1 MPSAASPSAAF
12 GLYDPAREHS
22 ACGVGFITRL
32 DGTPGHDVVRRGDEA
47 LRAIPH
53 RGGTSAEGVGD
64 GAGVSVD
71 LSVEFFGALTG
82 ERLRPG
88 HFGVANC
95 FVPTDGVRRHASV
108 DLVGR
113 TLAAQGFD
121 VLLVRDVP
129 VDHGV
134 ARPAAEQY
142 QLPIVQWVFRA
153 PDAWER
159 HAVDSAAHRALLA
172 VEAVAYADDAYAG
185 LYPLSLSARTQVL
198 KGRLNSG
205 EIVGYFRD
213 LCDPRHSVRS
223 LYFHTRFSTNTEPH
237 PTMAQPFRL
246 MAHNGELNTDRKN
259 RLSDEALA
267 RARTRRIV
275 RPPGQSDSSRLD
287 QTLQS
292 RVSDDGLDIVEAVVS
307 LMPPAWEN
315 DRTLP
320 VAVRDM
326 LEYFSL
332 YEEKNDGPA
341 AVIFS
346 DGDVI
351 GARLDRLGL
360 RPLRTVETAEYL
372 MVSSEAGQV
381 AFPDEEVVHR
391 GRIEAGG
398 MLVVD
403 HRTGRRMRTREV
415 LGALAARR
423 PYSEL
428 LDAARVNLDDIPAP
442 DYYRGTTTLGYE
454 GDLTQAGRYVAY
466 GLNQESFRFML
477 DPMLADGSER
487 ISAMG
492 YGNAINA
499 LSDTE
504 GGMAKYF
511 SQRFAQVTNPPLDSI
526 READGMS
533 MRVALGPKPDGTGD
547 IADAGAAGERQLVVN
562 SPVLGHLDMVRLRDQ
577 RIVPLERFAM
587 LYEPVAGDTTANADA
602 LRDALTRLCD
612 DVERFA
618 AERGGIALLS
628 DRAISSTRAPLPV
641 VLAVAAVNQRLIEAG
656 LRLRAS
662 LVVESGQLPSSHH
675 VATALGFGAS
685 AVYSLSA
692 RLRAEER
699 HPSAPA
705 PAGEITGTD
714 RALARFRKA
723 AEKALAKTMGRVG
736 LCTAES
742 YIGGAFFEPN
752 YLDTRDDVFAR
763 AFPHMD
769 APVGGVGFAR
779 IAQAATDWHERARTV
794 DGNQQIPLLGLFK
807 ERSDGAGH
815 SFGVTAVRGFG
826 DMVEERPEFGRPGD
840 SDALRLLT
848 LGQLDDAFGIT
859 EAAYRNTGYDAL
871 SDAEIDAFR
880 ITPGYRA
887 FLRTTHEE
895 RSRRPSALRD
905 VLALPA
911 DVTGLRTPQDFAREL
926 GRFSTTG
933 NASVMVRGMVVRVQD
948 RTEAPGGPADPP
960 VAGRATGADGGTGS
974 ESGSGDGR
982 GSMVVRLCLAPGS
995 HAGGPDDPARRHA
1008 ALAEGLA
1015 LVRPGEVETLEAAAD
1030 GVRVRVTG
1038 AAAALLTLLRG
1049 APDSVSLDDVRPA
1062 HEITRVLASG
1072 AMSHGALVATAH
1084 EAVAHGTNMVGALS
1098 NSGEGGE
1105 HHSRYGTIRGSR
1117 IKQFASGRFGIWAGY
1132 LADPML
1138 RELEIKIGQGA
1149 KPGEGGQLPAPKVTV
1164 DIAAARGG
1172 TPGIELISPPP
1183 HHDTYSIED
1192 LAQLIHDC
1200 KAARVR
1206 VVVKLVSSEGIG
1218 TIAVGVAKAG
1228 ADVINV
1234 AGNTGGTGAAA
1245 VTSLK
1250 YAGRSAEIGVA
1261 EVHQALVANGLRQ
1274 KVVLR
1279 CSGAHQTGSDV
1290 VTSALLGGDS
1300 FEFGT
1305 TALMM
1310 LGCVMAKNCNVKC
1323 PAGLTTNAEAFE
1335 GDPRALAQYLLNI
1348 AHDVRQILARL
1359 GLRSLREA
1367 RGRTD
1372 LLQLLDHPASVG
1384 RLDVRR
1390 LLARVPEKAVADP
1403 EYLEKDFT
1411 TDDALIE
1418 RVRAALLDRREPS
1431 LLVEGVHLRNS
1442 DKSVGG
1448 QLSVDIERLLNH
1460 ENHANHEFEGAVPA
1474 VTVDDRGRRRLVDGA
1489 VRIRTTGSAGQSY
1502 GVFCNDGIALE
1513 HTGTANDGVGKSQ
1526 SGGRIVVRAPGGG
1539 STERG
1544 GNVLVGNFALFGAT
1558 GGRTFVQGEAG
1569 DRFAVR
1575 NSGAT
1580 AVVEGVG
1587 DFGCEYMTGG
1597 TVLNLGGFGK
1607 GLGNGMSGG
1616 FLYQYD
1622 PSGEVRDRVSAD
1634 SLLVFPVT
1642 DTGHGAFHEE
1652 AVRLLLE
1659 WHAEATGSPLAARL
1673 LADWESERRHVYCG
1687 MPRALLL
1694 YQDAGEILAAASR
1707 GQLLDELATSIATDK
1722 LRAFKVDYRDRR
1734 TVLGGRAPAFGDQGS
1749 DDMFSL
1755 LSSYTV
1761 LGVAQDL
1768 ALRRVPGASGPDD
1781 PRIAEAV
1788 RNLVLTEDF
1797 FVKQRVVKYLRGTLE
1812 RFADDELAT
1821 LIAVKR
1827 LDDYKRALRQRN
1839 NLSVDAPG
1847 TYGWIMHQNARNA
1860 GRVRAARFDEL
1871 LATAALDDLASRH
1884 VPQAPTETT
1893 ETVTA

>member
-1 MPSAASPSAAF
+1 MNHSTS
-12 GLYDPAREHS
+12 GLYDPARDHS
-22 ACGVGFITRL
+22 DCGVGFLTRL
-32 DGTPGHDVVRRGDEA
+32 DGTPSHDVILKGDEA

-53 RGGTSAEGVGD
+53 RGGSSAEGVGD

-82 ERLRPG
+82 QALRAG

-95 FVPTDGVRRHASV
+95 FVPADADRREAAV

-113 TLAAQGFD
+113 GIAAQGFE

-129 VDHGV
+129 VDHTV

-153 PDAWER
+153 PEQWER
-159 HAVDSAAHRALLA
+159 AEVDAAAHRALLA
-172 VEAVAYADDAYAG
+172 VEAVAYADDTCAG

-205 EIVGYFRD
+205 EVIGYFTD

-267 RARTRRIV
+267 RARTRSIV

-292 RVSDDGLDIVEAVVS
+292 RVFDDGLDLVEAVVS

-315 DRTLP
+315 DSTLP
-320 VAVRDM
+320 DAVRDM

-346 DGDVI
+346 DGDVV

-372 MVSSEAGQV
+372 MVASEAGQV
-381 AFPDEEVVHR
+381 AFPDDEVVHR

-398 MLVVD
+398 MLVMD

-415 LGALAARR
+415 LDALAARR

-428 LDAARVNLDDIPAP
+428 LDAARVNLDDLPAP
-442 DYYRGTTTLGYE
+442 DYYRGTTTLGYD
-454 GDLTQAGRYVAY
+454 GDLSLAGRYVAY
-466 GLNQESFRFML
+466 SLNQESFRFML
-477 DPMLADGSER
+477 DPMLATGSER

-533 MRVALGPKPDGTGD
+533 MRVALGPKPDGTGNTN
-547 IADAGAAGERQLVVN
+547 GRQLVVG

-587 LYEPVAGDTTANADA
+587 LYAPVSGDETANADA
-602 LRDALTRLCD
+602 LRAALGRLCD

-618 AERGGIALLS
+618 AGGGGIALLT

-641 VLAVAAVNQRLIEAG
+641 ILAVAAVNQRLIETG
-656 LRLRAS
+656 LRLRVSIVA
-662 LVVESGQLPSSHH
+662 ESGQLASSHH

-692 RLRAEER
+692 RLRAEEKY
-699 HPSAPA
+699 PSAPA
-705 PAGEITGTD
+705 PAGEITETD
-714 RALARFRKA
+714 RALAKFRKA
-723 AEKALAKTMGRVG
+723 AEKSLAKTMGRVG

-742 YIGGAFFEPN
+742 YIGGEFFEPN

-763 AFPHMD
+763 TFPHME

-779 IAQAATDWHERARTV
+779 IAQAATDWHERARAVETE
-794 DGNQQIPLLGLFK
+794 QQIPLLGLFK

-826 DMVEERPEFGRPGD
+826 GMTEERPEFGRPGD
-840 SDALRLLT
+840 PEALRLLT

-859 EAAYRNTGYDAL
+859 DAAYRNTGYDAL

-895 RSRRPSALRD
+895 RSRRPAALRD

-911 DVTGLRTPQDFAREL
+911 DVTGLRTPEDFAREL

-933 NASVMVRGMVVRVQD
+933 NASVTARGVTVS
-948 RTEAPGGPADPP
+948 AL
-960 VAGRATGADGGTGS
+960 DGTA
-974 ESGSGDGR
+974 
-982 GSMVVRLCLAPGS
+982 VRLSLTVP
-995 HAGGPDDPARRHA
+995 GPDGAERHA
-1008 ALAEGLA
+1008 ALAAGLA
-1015 LVRPGEVETLEAAAD
+1015 LAHPGEVETVDVRADRVDVTAVGTAA
-1030 GVRVRVTG
+1030 RLL
-1038 AAAALLTLLRG
+1038 ALLDG
-1049 APDSVSLDDVRPA
+1049 APESVPLDEVQPA
-1062 HEITRVLASG
+1062 HEITRSLASG

-1084 EAVAHGTNMVGALS
+1084 EAVAHGTNMVGGMS

-1138 RELEIKIGQGA
+1138 QELEIKIGQGA

-1172 TPGIELISPPP
+1172 TPGVELISPPP

-1279 CSGAHQTGSDV
+1279 CSGAHQTGGDV

-1390 LLARVPEKAVADP
+1390 LLARVPEKTVADP

-1418 RVRAALLDRREPS
+1418 RVRAALVDRREPS
-1431 LLVEGVHLRNS
+1431 VLVDGIRLRNS

-1448 QLSVDIERLLNH
+1448 QLGIDVERLLNH
-1460 ENHANHEFEGAVPA
+1460 EFDGEVPA
-1474 VTVDDRGRRRLVDGA
+1474 VVADDRGRRRLVDGA
-1489 VRIRTTGSAGQSY
+1489 VRIRTSGSAGQSY
-1502 GVFCNDGIALE
+1502 GVFCNDGITLE

-1539 STERG
+1539 SAERG

-1622 PSGEVRDRVSAD
+1622 PEGELAGRVSAD

-1642 DTGHGAFHEE
+1642 DTGHGAFHEQ
-1652 AVRLLLE
+1652 AVRLLLA

-1673 LADWESERRHVYCG
+1673 LADWENERRHVYCG

-1694 YQDAGEILAAASR
+1694 SQDAGEILAAATRSE
-1707 GQLLDELATSIATDK
+1707 LLDELATSIATDK

-1755 LSSYTV
+1755 LSSYAV
-1761 LGVAQDL
+1761 LGAAQDV
-1768 ALRRVPGASGPDD
+1768 ALQRVPGASGPDD
-1781 PRIAEAV
+1781 PRVAEAV

-1797 FVKQRVVKYLRGTLE
+1797 FVKQRVVKYLRGTLD
-1812 RFADDELAT
+1812 RFDDGELAT
-1821 LIAVKR
+1821 LIAIKR
-1827 LDDYKRALRQRN
+1827 LDDYKSALRQRN

-1847 TYGWIMHQNARNA
+1847 TYGWILHQNAKNA

-1871 LATAALDDLASRH
+1871 LATAALDDIAGRR
-1884 VPQAPTETT
+1884 VPQAPTET
-1893 ETVTA
+1893 VTA

>member
-1 MPSAASPSAAF
+1 MNHVSSSAF
-12 GLYDPAREHS
+12 GLYDPARDHS
-22 ACGVGFITRL
+22 DCGVGFITRL
-32 DGTPGHDVVRRGDEA
+32 DGTPSHDVIRKGDEA
-47 LRAIPH
+47 LCAIPH
-53 RGGTSAEGVGD
+53 RGGASAEGVGD

-71 LSVEFFGALTG
+71 LSVEFFSAITG
-82 ERLRPG
+82 ESLRAG

-95 FVPTDGVRRHASV
+95 FVPTDAGRRDGAV

-113 TLAAQGFD
+113 SIAEQGFD

-129 VDHGV
+129 VDHTV

-153 PDAWER
+153 PEGWER
-159 HAVDSAAHRALLA
+159 ADVDAAAHRALLA
-172 VEAVAYADDAYAG
+172 VEAVAYADDTSYAG

-205 EIVGYFRD
+205 EVIGYFRD

-267 RARTRRIV
+267 RARTRSIV

-292 RVSDDGLDIVEAVVS
+292 RVFDDGLDLVEAVVS

-315 DRTLP
+315 DRALP
-320 VAVRDM
+320 AAVRDM

-346 DGDVI
+346 DGDVV

-372 MVSSEAGQV
+372 MVASEAGQV
-381 AFPDEEVVHR
+381 AFPDDEVVHR
-391 GRIEAGG
+391 SRIEAGG

-415 LGALAARR
+415 LDALAARR

-428 LDAARVNLDDIPAP
+428 LAAARVNLDDLPAP
-442 DYYRGTTTLGYE
+442 DYYRGTTTLGYD
-454 GDLTQAGRYVAY
+454 GDLTLAGRYVAY
-466 GLNQESFRFML
+466 SLNQESFRFML

-533 MRVALGPKPDGTGD
+533 MRVALGPKPDGTHETNG
-547 IADAGAAGERQLVVN
+547 RQLVVS

-577 RIVPLERFAM
+577 RIVPLERFGM
-587 LYEPVAGDTTANADA
+587 LYEPVAGDECANADA
-602 LRDALTRLCD
+602 LRAALERLCD

-618 AERGGIALLS
+618 GEGGGIALLT
-628 DRAISSTRAPLPV
+628 DRAVSSTRAPLPV
-641 VLAVAAVNQRLIEAG
+641 ILAVAAVNQRLIETG
-656 LRLRAS
+656 LRLRVSIVA
-662 LVVESGQLPSSHH
+662 ESGQLASSHH

-692 RLRAEER
+692 RLRAEEKY
-699 HPSAPA
+699 PSAAA
-705 PAGEITGTD
+705 PAGEITETD
-714 RALARFRKA
+714 RALAKFRKA
-723 AEKALAKTMGRVG
+723 AEKSLAKTMGRVG

-742 YIGGAFFEPN
+742 YIGGEFFEPN
-752 YLDTRDDVFAR
+752 YLDTRDDIFAR
-763 AFPHMD
+763 IFPHMD
-769 APVGGVGFAR
+769 APVGGVGFTR
-779 IAQAATDWHERARTV
+779 IAQAATEWHERARTV
-794 DGNQQIPLLGLFK
+794 ESDQQIPLLGLFK

-826 DMVEERPEFGRPGD
+826 DMTEEKPEFGKDGD
-840 SDALRLLT
+840 PDALRLLT

-859 EAAYRNTGYDAL
+859 DAAYRNTGYDAL

-911 DVTGLRTPQDFAREL
+911 DVTGLRTPEDFAREL
-926 GRFSTTG
+926 GRFSTAG
-933 NASVMVRGMVVRVQD
+933 NASVTVRGVTVSVADGSTVRL
-948 RTEAPGGPADPP
+948 GLNG
-960 VAGRATGADGGTGS
+960 GRAD
-974 ESGSGDGR
+974 
-982 GSMVVRLCLAPGS
+982 
-995 HAGGPDDPARRHA
+995 RHA
-1008 ALAEGLA
+1008 ALADGLA
-1015 LVRPGEVETLEAAAD
+1015 LAYPGQVETVEVTED
-1030 GVRVRVTG
+1030 GVTVTATG
-1038 AAAALLTLLRG
+1038 TAARLLTLLDR
-1049 APDSVSLDDVRPA
+1049 APDSVPLDEVQPA
-1062 HEITRVLASG
+1062 HEITRSLASG

-1084 EAVAHGTNMVGALS
+1084 EAVAHGTNMVGAMS

-1105 HHSRYGTIRGSR
+1105 HHTRYGTIRGSR

-1138 RELEIKIGQGA
+1138 QELEIKIGQGA

-1206 VVVKLVSSEGIG
+1206 VIVKLVSSEGIG

-1279 CSGAHQTGSDV
+1279 CSGAHQTGGDV
-1290 VTSALLGGDS
+1290 VTSALLGADS

-1323 PAGLTTNAEAFE
+1323 PAGLTTNPEVFE

-1418 RVRAALLDRREPS
+1418 RVREALLDRREPS
-1431 LLVEGVHLRNS
+1431 LLIDGIRLGNS

-1448 QLSVDIERLLNH
+1448 QLSIDVERLLNH
-1460 ENHANHEFEGAVPA
+1460 EIDPVGAPA
-1474 VTVDDRGRRRLVDGA
+1474 VTCDDRGRHRLVDDA

-1502 GVFCNDGIALE
+1502 GVFCNDGITLE

-1539 STERG
+1539 SAERG

-1580 AVVEGVG
+1580 AVVEGLG

-1622 PSGEVRDRVSAD
+1622 PSGEIRDRVSAD

-1642 DTGHGAFHEE
+1642 DTEHGAFHEA
-1652 AVRLLLE
+1652 AVRLLLA
-1659 WHAEATGSPLAARL
+1659 WHLEATGSPLAARL
-1673 LADWESERRHVYCG
+1673 LEDWEGERRHVYCG

-1694 YQDAGEILAAASR
+1694 YQDATEILAAATR
-1707 GQLLDELATSIATDK
+1707 NELLDELATSIASDK

-1768 ALRRVPGASGPDD
+1768 ALKRVPGASGPDD
-1781 PRIAEAV
+1781 PRVAEAV

-1812 RFADDELAT
+1812 RFDDGELAT
-1821 LIAVKR
+1821 LIAIKR
-1827 LDDYKRALRQRN
+1827 LDDYKHALRQRN

-1847 TYGWIMHQNARNA
+1847 TYGWIMHQNTKNA

-1871 LATAALDDLASRH
+1871 LATAALDDIAGRLSH
-1884 VPQAPTETT
+1884 MPQAPTET
-1893 ETVTA
+1893 VTA

>member
-1 MPSAASPSAAF
+1 MNHSPL
-12 GLYDPAREHS
+12 GLHSPAREHS
-22 ACGVGFITRL
+22 DCGVGFITRL
-32 DGTPGHDVVRRGDEA
+32 DGTPSHDVIAKGDEA

-53 RGGTSAEGVGD
+53 RGGKSAEGVGD

-82 ERLRPG
+82 EELRPG
-88 HFGVANC
+88 RFGVANC
-95 FVPTDGVRRHASV
+95 FVPTDADRRDGAV
-108 DLVGR
+108 DLVTR
-113 TLAAQGFD
+113 SITDQGFD
-121 VLLVRDVP
+121 LLLVRDVP
-129 VDHGV
+129 VDHTV
-134 ARPAAEQY
+134 ARPTAERY

-153 PDAWER
+153 PEDGEWER
-159 HAVDSAAHRALLA
+159 AEVDAAANRALLA
-172 VEAVAYADDAYAG
+172 VEAAAYADEAHAG

-198 KGRLNSG
+198 KGRLNSD
-205 EIVGYFRD
+205 EVIGYFRD
-213 LCDPRHSVRS
+213 LTDPRHSVRS

-267 RARTRRIV
+267 RARTRSIV

-292 RVSDDGLDIVEAVVS
+292 RVFDDGLDIVEAVVT

-320 VAVRDM
+320 PAVRDM

-360 RPLRTVETAEYL
+360 RPLRTVETTEYL
-372 MVSSEAGQV
+372 MVASEAGQV
-381 AFPDEEVVHR
+381 AFPDDEVVHR

-415 LGALAARR
+415 LDALAARR

-428 LDAARVNLDDIPAP
+428 LTGARVELDELPAP
-442 DYYRGTTTLGYE
+442 DYQRGTTTLGYD
-454 GDLTQAGRYVAY
+454 GDLSLAGRYVAY
-466 GLNQESFRFML
+466 SLNQESFRFML
-477 DPMLADGSER
+477 DPMLATGSER

-533 MRVALGPKPDGTGD
+533 MRVALGPKPDGTGNTN
-547 IADAGAAGERQLVVN
+547 GRQLVLS

-587 LYEPVAGDTTANADA
+587 LYDPVYGDETANADA
-602 LRDALTRLCD
+602 LRSALERLCD

-618 AERGGIALLS
+618 AERGGIALLT
-628 DRAISSTRAPLPV
+628 DRAVSSTRAPLPV
-641 VLAVAAVNQRLIEAG
+641 IHAVAAVNQRLIETG
-656 LRLRAS
+656 LRLRVS
-662 LVVESGQLPSSHH
+662 LVVESGQLASSHH

-692 RLRAEER
+692 RLRAEEKY
-699 HPSAPA
+699 PSAPA
-705 PAGEITGTD
+705 PAGERTETD

-723 AEKALAKTMGRVG
+723 AEKSLAKTMGRVG

-742 YIGGAFFEPN
+742 YIGGEFFEPN

-763 AFPHMD
+763 IFPHME

-779 IAQAATDWHERARTV
+779 IAQTATEWHERARTV
-794 DGNQQIPLLGLFK
+794 ETEQQIPLLGLFK

-815 SFGVTAVRGFG
+815 SFGINAVRGFG
-826 DMVEERPEFGRPGD
+826 GMTEERPEFGREDDP
-840 SDALRLLT
+840 DALRLLT

-859 EAAYRNTGYDAL
+859 DTAYRNTGYDAL

-880 ITPGYRA
+880 ITPGYRT
-887 FLRTTHEE
+887 FLQTTHQE
-895 RSRRPSALRD
+895 RSRRPAALRD

-911 DVTGLRTPQDFAREL
+911 DVTGLRTPEDFAREL
-926 GRFSTTG
+926 GRFSTDG
-933 NASVMVRGMVVRVQD
+933 NASVTVRGVVAAPRDSAQD
-948 RTEAPGGPADPP
+948 GAVTVRLSLTAPGPE
-960 VAGRATGADGGTGS
+960 GA
-974 ESGSGDGR
+974 E
-982 GSMVVRLCLAPGS
+982 
-995 HAGGPDDPARRHA
+995 RHT

-1015 LVRPGEVETLEAAAD
+1015 LVHPGEVTTVAADAD
-1030 GVRVRVTG
+1030 GVLVTATG
-1038 AAAALLTLLRG
+1038 AAARLLALLEN
-1049 APDSVSLDDVRPA
+1049 APESVPLDEVQPA
-1062 HEITRVLASG
+1062 HQITRSLASG
-1072 AMSHGALVATAH
+1072 AMSHGALVAEAH
-1084 EAVAHGTNMVGALS
+1084 EAVAHGTNMVGGMS

-1105 HHSRYGTIRGSR
+1105 HHTRYGTIRGSR

-1138 RELEIKIGQGA
+1138 EELEIKIGQGA

-1206 VVVKLVSSEGIG
+1206 VIVKLVSSEGIG

-1279 CSGAHQTGSDV
+1279 CSGAHQTGGDV
-1290 VTSALLGGDS
+1290 VTSALLGADS

-1323 PAGLTTNAEAFE
+1323 PAGLTTNPEAFE

-1348 AHDVRQILARL
+1348 AHDVRHILARL
-1359 GLRSLREA
+1359 GLRSLRDA

-1390 LLARVPEKAVADP
+1390 LLARVPEKTVEDP

-1418 RVRAALLDRREPS
+1418 RVRAALLDRREPTA
-1431 LLVEGVHLRNS
+1431 LIDGIRLGNS

-1448 QLSVDIERLLNH
+1448 QLGIDVERLLNH
-1460 ENHANHEFEGAVPA
+1460 QLDAAALAGAPA
-1474 VTVDDRGRRRLVDGA
+1474 VTTDDRGRRRLVDGA
-1489 VRIRTTGSAGQSY
+1489 VRVRTTGSAGQSY
-1502 GVFCNDGIALE
+1502 GVFCNDGITLE

-1526 SGGRIVVRAPGGG
+1526 SGGRIIVRAPGGG
-1539 STERG
+1539 AAERG

-1580 AVVEGVG
+1580 AVVEGLG

-1622 PSGEVRDRVSAD
+1622 PSGELAGRVSAD

-1642 DTGHGAFHEE
+1642 DTEHGAFHEE

-1659 WHAEATGSPLAARL
+1659 WHVEATGSPLAVRL
-1673 LADWESERRHVYCG
+1673 LADWATERRHVYCG
-1687 MPRALLL
+1687 MPRSLLL
-1694 YQDAGEILAAASR
+1694 YQDATEILAAATR
-1707 GQLLDELATSIATDK
+1707 GELLDELATSIATDK

-1734 TVLGGRAPAFGDQGS
+1734 TVLGGRAPALGDQGD

-1761 LGVAQDL
+1761 LSVAQDV
-1768 ALRRVPGASGPDD
+1768 ALQRVPAATGADD

-1812 RFADDELAT
+1812 RFDNDELAT

-1847 TYGWIMHQNARNA
+1847 TYGWIVHQTLKNA
-1860 GRVRAARFDEL
+1860 GRVRAARFDEM
-1871 LATAALDDLASRH
+1871 LATAALEDIAQRRA
-1884 VPQAPTETT
+1884 PQAPTEAVTT
-1893 ETVTA
+1893 

>member
-1 MPSAASPSAAF
+1 MTHSTSGLHDPS
-12 GLYDPAREHS
+12 LDHS

-32 DGTPGHDVVRRGDEA
+32 DGVPGHDVIRRGDEA

-53 RGGTSAEGVGD
+53 RGGASAEGVGD

-71 LSVEFFGALTG
+71 LSEEFFGALVG
-82 ERLRPG
+82 EELRAG

-95 FVPTDGVRRHASV
+95 FVPDAVRGREP
-108 DLVGR
+108 VGR
-113 TLAAQGFD
+113 CLADEGFE

-129 VDHGV
+129 VDHSV
-134 ARPAAEQY
+134 APPAAEQY
-142 QLPIVQWVFRA
+142 QLPLVQWVFRA
-153 PDAWER
+153 PETWTRAD
-159 HAVDSAAHRALLA
+159 VDVAAHRALLA
-172 VEAVAYADDAYAG
+172 VEAVAYADESCSG

-205 EIVGYFRD
+205 EVIGYFRD
-213 LCDPRHSVRS
+213 LLDPRHSVRS

-267 RARTRRIV
+267 RARTRSIV

-292 RVSDDGLDIVEAVVS
+292 RVFDDGLDLVESVVS

-320 VAVRDM
+320 AAVRDM

-360 RPLRTVETAEYL
+360 RPLRTVETSEYL
-372 MVSSEAGQV
+372 MVASEAGQV
-381 AFPDEEVVHR
+381 AFPDEDVVRR

-403 HRTGRRMRTREV
+403 HRTGRTLRTREV
-415 LGALAARR
+415 LDALAARR

-428 LDAARVNLDDIPAP
+428 LDAARVRLDDLPAP
-442 DYYRGTTTLGYE
+442 DYYRGTTTLGYD
-454 GDLTQAGRYVAY
+454 GDLTLAGRYVAY
-466 GLNQESFRFML
+466 SLNQESFRFML
-477 DPMLADGSER
+477 DPMLATGSER

-533 MRVALGPKPDGTGD
+533 MRVALGPRPDGTGTTD
-547 IADAGAAGERQLVVN
+547 GRQLVVS

-587 LYEPVAGDTTANADA
+587 LYSPVTGDERGNADS
-602 LRDALTRLCD
+602 LRDALERLCD

-618 AERGGIALLS
+618 AGGGGIAVLT
-628 DRAISSTRAPLPV
+628 DRAISAARAPLPV
-641 VLAVAAVNQRLIEAG
+641 VLAVASVDQRLIETG
-656 LRLRAS
+656 LRPRVS
-662 LVVESGQLPSSHH
+662 LVAESGQLLSSHH

-692 RLRAEER
+692 RLRAEEKY
-699 HPSAPA
+699 PSAPA
-705 PAGEITGTD
+705 PAGEITATD
-714 RALARFRKA
+714 RALAKFRRA
-723 AEKALAKTMGRVG
+723 AEKSLAKTMGRVG

-779 IAQAATDWHERARTV
+779 IAQAATDWHERARAVT
-794 DGNQQIPLLGLFK
+794 DETQIPLLGLFK

-826 DMVEERPEFGRPGD
+826 GMTEERPRFGRPD
-840 SDALRLLT
+840 DPEALRLLT

-859 EAAYRNTGYDAL
+859 DAAYRETGYDAL
-871 SDAEIDAFR
+871 DDAEIDAFR
-880 ITPGYRA
+880 ITPGYLD

-895 RSRRPSALRD
+895 RARRPSALRD

-911 DVTGLRTPQDFAREL
+911 DVTGLREPREFAREL
-926 GRFSTTG
+926 GRFSTDG
-933 NASVMVRGMVVRVQD
+933 NASIMVRGVSV
-948 RTEAPGGPADPP
+948 TPA
-960 VAGRATGADGGTGS
+960 
-974 ESGSGDGR
+974 GDGDPSGAR
-982 GSMVVRLCLAPGS
+982 RTVRLRLG
-995 HAGGPDDPARRHA
+995 AGEGDGAGRHA
-1008 ALAEGLA
+1008 ALAEGLSLA
-1015 LVRPGEVETLEAAAD
+1015 YPGQVEHRDAGDD
-1030 GVRVRVTG
+1030 GVVVTAVAD
-1038 AAAALLTLLRG
+1038 AARLLALLGR
-1049 APDSVSLDDVRPA
+1049 APAAVPPAEVQPA
-1062 HEITRVLASG
+1062 HEITRALASG

-1084 EAVAHGTNMVGALS
+1084 EAVAHGTNMVGGMS

-1105 HHSRYGTIRGSR
+1105 HHSRYGTLRGSR

-1138 RELEIKIGQGA
+1138 QELEIKIGQGA

-1206 VVVKLVSSEGIG
+1206 VIVKLVSSEGIG

-1274 KVVLR
+1274 KVTLR
-1279 CSGAHQTGSDV
+1279 CSGAHQTGGDV

-1323 PAGLTTNAEAFE
+1323 PAGLTTNSEAFE

-1348 AHDVRQILARL
+1348 AHDVRHILARL

-1384 RLDVRR
+1384 RLDVRA
-1390 LLARVPEKAVADP
+1390 LLARVPERTVREP
-1403 EYLEKDFT
+1403 RYLEADFT
-1411 TDDALIE
+1411 TDDALLD
-1418 RVRAALLDRREPS
+1418 RVRAALVDRREAA
-1431 LLVEGVHLRNS
+1431 LLVEGVPLRNS

-1448 QLSVDIERLLNH
+1448 QLSVDVERLLNH
-1460 ENHANHEFEGAVPA
+1460 GGDDLSGLPA
-1474 VTVDDRGRRRLVDGA
+1474 VTVDDRGRRRLVDDA
-1489 VRIRTTGSAGQSY
+1489 VRVRTTGSAGQSY
-1502 GVFCNDGIALE
+1502 GVFCNDGITLE

-1539 STERG
+1539 SAERG

-1580 AVVEGVG
+1580 AVVEGLG

-1597 TVLNLGGFGK
+1597 AVLNLGGFGK

-1622 PSGEVRDRVSAD
+1622 PTGEVRDRVSAD

-1642 DTGHGAFHEE
+1642 DTAHGAFHEE
-1652 AVRLLLE
+1652 AVRLLLT
-1659 WHAEATGSPLAARL
+1659 WHAQATGSPLARRL
-1673 LADWESERRHVYCG
+1673 LADWAAERRHVYCG

-1694 YQDAGEILAAASR
+1694 YQDSTEILAAATR
-1707 GQLLDELATSIATDK
+1707 GELLDELATSIATEK

-1734 TVLGGRAPAFGDQGS
+1734 TVLGGRAPALGDRGD

-1761 LGVAQDL
+1761 LGAAQDL
-1768 ALRRVPGASGPDD
+1768 ALERVPGASGPDD
-1781 PRIAEAV
+1781 PRVAAAV

-1797 FVKQRVVKYLRGTLE
+1797 FVKQRVVRYLRGTLE
-1812 RFADDELAT
+1812 RFDDGELAT
-1821 LIAVKR
+1821 LVAIKR
-1827 LDDYKRALRQRN
+1827 LDDYKQALSRRN

-1847 TYGWIMHQNARNA
+1847 TYGWIIHQNTKNA

-1871 LATAALDDLASRH
+1871 LATAALADIAGRRA
-1884 VPQAPTETT
+1884 PQAPTDAVTT
-1893 ETVTA
+1893 

>member
-1 MPSAASPSAAF
+1 MNPSPF
-12 GLYDPAREHS
+12 GLYDPARES
-22 ACGVGFITRL
+22 SDCGVGFITRL
-32 DGTPGHDVVRRGDEA
+32 DGTPSHEVIRKGDEA
-47 LRAIPH
+47 LCAIPH
-53 RGGTSAEGVGD
+53 RGGKSAEGVGD
-64 GAGVSVD
+64 GAGVSID
-71 LSVEFFGALTG
+71 LSVEFFSAITG
-82 ERLRPG
+82 EELRAG

-95 FVPTDGVRRHASV
+95 FVPSTPAERADAVRTVTEAIEHE
-108 DLVGR
+108 
-113 TLAAQGFD
+113 GFEL
-121 VLLVRDVP
+121 LLVRDVP
-129 VDHGV
+129 VDHTV
-134 ARPAAEQY
+134 ARPEAEQY

-153 PDAWER
+153 PEDWTRQDVDA
-159 HAVDSAAHRALLA
+159 AANRALLA
-172 VEAVAYADDAYAG
+172 VESVSYGQAAEQHAEHAA
-185 LYPLSLSARTQVL
+185 LYPLSLSARTQIL

-205 EIVGYFRD
+205 EVIGYFTD
-213 LCDPRHSVRS
+213 LRDPRHSVRT

-267 RARTRRIV
+267 QARTRSIV

-292 RVSDDGLDIVEAVVS
+292 RVFDDGLEIVEAVVS

-315 DRTLP
+315 DHTLTDD
-320 VAVRDM
+320 VRAM

-346 DGDVI
+346 DGDVV

-360 RPLRTVETAEYL
+360 RPLRSVQTDEYL

-381 AFPDEEVVHR
+381 TFPDAEVTHR

-403 HRTGRRMRTREV
+403 HRTGSLMRTGEV
-415 LGALAARR
+415 LEMLAARR
-423 PYSEL
+423 DYGTL
-428 LDAARVNLDDIPAP
+428 LEAARVNLDDLPAP
-442 DYYRGTTTLGYE
+442 AYDRTTSTLGYD
-454 GDLTQAGRYVAY
+454 GDLSLQGRYVAY
-466 GLNQESFRFML
+466 SLNQESFRFML
-477 DPMLADGSER
+477 DPMLQNGSER

-533 MRVALGPKPDGTGD
+533 MRVALGAKPDGTGT
-547 IADAGAAGERQLVVN
+547 ATRQLVVQ
-562 SPVLGHLDMVRLRDQ
+562 SPILGHLDMVRLRDQ
-577 RIVPLERFAM
+577 DIVPLERFDM
-587 LYEPVAGDTTANADA
+587 LYVPVLGDEQANADA
-602 LRDALTRLCD
+602 MRSAVDALSSA
-612 DVERFA
+612 VERFA
-618 AERGGIALLS
+618 KETGGIAVLS
-628 DRAISSTRAPLPV
+628 DRAVSSTHAALPV
-641 VLAVAAVNQRLIEAG
+641 ILAVAAVNQRLIETG
-656 LRLRAS
+656 LRLRVS
-662 LVVESGQLPSSHH
+662 VVAESGQLPSSHH
-675 VATALGFGAS
+675 VATALGFGAA

-692 RLRAEER
+692 RLRAEEKY
-699 HPSAPA
+699 PAAAA
-705 PAGEITGTD
+705 PAGEYTATD
-714 RALARFRKA
+714 QALAKFRKA

-742 YIGGAFFEPN
+742 YIGGEFFEPN
-752 YLDTRDDVFAR
+752 YLDTRDDLFATV
-763 AFPHMD
+763 FPHMD

-779 IAQAATDWHERARTV
+779 IAQAATDWHERARSV
-794 DGNQQIPLLGLFK
+794 QGDAQVPLLGLFK

-815 SFGVTAVRGFG
+815 SFGVASVRGFG
-826 DMVEERPEFGRPGD
+826 GMTEERPTFERSGD
-840 SDALRLLT
+840 SEALRLLT

-859 EAAYRNTGYDAL
+859 DAAYRNTGYDRL
-871 SDAEIDAFR
+871 SESEIDDFR
-880 ITPGYRA
+880 ITPGYRT
-887 FLRTTHEE
+887 FLQTTHDE

-911 DVTGLRTPQDFAREL
+911 DVTGIDTAEDFAREL
-926 GRFSTTG
+926 GRFSLTG
-933 NASVMVRGMVVRVQD
+933 NSSVTVRGLLGSRPSADDEQ
-948 RTEAPGGPADPP
+948 PGGPERFRLQLTSTGSLGTERHTALAHGLGLLFPGQVDVDAVDADQ
-960 VAGRATGADGGTGS
+960 VTLRATGFAAD
-974 ESGSGDGR
+974 
-982 GSMVVRLCLAPGS
+982 L
-995 HAGGPDDPARRHA
+995 
-1008 ALAEGLA
+1008 LA
-1015 LVRPGEVETLEAAAD
+1015 LLESAPESIGLDEVQ
-1030 GVRVRVTG
+1030 
-1038 AAAALLTLLRG
+1038 
-1049 APDSVSLDDVRPA
+1049 PA
-1062 HEITRVLASG
+1062 HEITRTLASG

-1084 EAVAHGTNMVGALS
+1084 EAVAHGTNMVGGMS

-1138 RELEIKIGQGA
+1138 EELEIKIGQGA

-1172 TPGIELISPPP
+1172 TPGVELISPPP

-1206 VVVKLVSSEGIG
+1206 VIVKLVSSEGIG

-1274 KVVLR
+1274 KVTLR

-1384 RLDVRR
+1384 RLDVRN
-1390 LLARVPEKAVADP
+1390 LLARVPEKIVTDP
-1403 EYLEKDFT
+1403 EYLEKDFR

-1418 RVRAALLDRREPS
+1418 QVRAALLTRHEHTLTID
-1431 LLVEGVHLRNS
+1431 GVHLGNA

-1448 QLSVDIERLLNH
+1448 QFGIDVERILNH
-1460 ENHANHEFEGAVPA
+1460 ELRDASFDDVPA
-1474 VTVDDRGRRRLVDGA
+1474 VTTDDRGRRRLVDGA
-1489 VRIRTTGSAGQSY
+1489 VTIRTSGSAGQSY
-1502 GVFCNDGIALE
+1502 GVFNNDGVLLE

-1539 STERG
+1539 SAVRG
-1544 GNVLVGNFALFGAT
+1544 GNVLIGNFALFGAT
-1558 GGRTFVQGEAG
+1558 GGRTFVEGEAG

-1597 TVLNLGGFGK
+1597 AVFNLGGFGK

-1622 PSGEVRDRVSAD
+1622 PSGQVAERASTD

-1642 DTGHGAFHEE
+1642 DTTRGAFHED
-1652 AVRLLLE
+1652 AARLLLE
-1659 WHAEATGSPLAARL
+1659 WHVEATGSELAGRL
-1673 LADWESERRHVYCG
+1673 LADWDTTRTHVFVG

-1694 YQDAGEILAAASR
+1694 TQDAEAILAAATR
-1707 GQLLDELATSIATDK
+1707 NELLDELATSTATDK

-1734 TVLGGRAPAFGDQGS
+1734 TVLDGRAPALGDQG

-1768 ALRRVPGASGPDD
+1768 ALERVPGATSPND
-1781 PRIAEAV
+1781 PRVAEAV
-1788 RNLVLTEDF
+1788 KNLVLTEDF

-1812 RFADDELAT
+1812 RFTDDELAT
-1821 LIAVKR
+1821 LIAIKR
-1827 LDDYKRALRQRN
+1827 LDDYKRALTQRN
-1839 NLSVDAPG
+1839 NRSMDAPG
-1847 TYGWIMHQNARNA
+1847 TTGWIMHQNAKND

-1871 LATAALDDLASRH
+1871 LATAALEDIAGRA
-1884 VPQAPTETT
+1884 PQAPVEA
-1893 ETVTA
+1893 VTA

>member
-1 MPSAASPSAAF
+1 MNHDTF
-12 GLYDPAREHS
+12 GLYDPARDHS
-22 ACGVGFITRL
+22 DCGVGFLTRL
-32 DGTPGHDVVRRGDEA
+32 DGVPSHDVILKGHEA
-47 LRAIPH
+47 LCTIPH
-53 RGGTSAEGVGD
+53 RGGKSAEGVGD

-82 ERLRPG
+82 EELRAG

-95 FVPTDGVRRHASV
+95 FVPTDAERRDDALR
-108 DLVGR
+108 LVGR
-113 TLAAQGFD
+113 CIAEQGFET
-121 VLLVRDVP
+121 LLVRDVP
-129 VDHGV
+129 VDHSV
-134 ARPAAEQY
+134 TRPAAERY

-153 PDAWER
+153 PEGWARAEVDA
-159 HAVDSAAHRALLA
+159 AANRALLTI
-172 VEAVAYADDAYAG
+172 EAAAYADDVYAG

-205 EIVGYFRD
+205 EVIGYFRD

-267 RARTRRIV
+267 RARTRSIV

-292 RVSDDGLDIVEAVVS
+292 RVFDDGLDLVEAVVS

-320 VAVRDM
+320 DAVRDM

-346 DGDVI
+346 DGDVV

-372 MVSSEAGQV
+372 MVASEAGQV
-381 AFPDEEVVHR
+381 AFPDDEVVHR

-415 LGALAARR
+415 LDALAARR

-428 LDAARVNLDDIPAP
+428 LASARVNLDDLPAP
-442 DYYRGTTTLGYE
+442 DYYRGTTTLGYD
-454 GDLTQAGRYVAY
+454 GDLTLAGRYVAY
-466 GLNQESFRFML
+466 SLNQESFRFML

-533 MRVALGPKPDGTGD
+533 MRVALGPKPDGTGSTD
-547 IADAGAAGERQLVVN
+547 ERQLVVS

-577 RIVPLERFAM
+577 RIVPLQRFAM
-587 LYEPVAGDTTANADA
+587 LYDPVAGDEAANADA
-602 LRDALTRLCD
+602 LRNAVQRLCD

-618 AERGGIALLS
+618 GEQGGIALLT
-628 DRAISSTRAPLPV
+628 DRAVSSTRAPLPV
-641 VLAVAAVNQRLIEAG
+641 VLAVAAVNQRLIETG
-656 LRLRAS
+656 LRLRVSIVA
-662 LVVESGQLPSSHH
+662 ESGQLASSHH

-692 RLRAEER
+692 RLRAEEKY
-699 HPSAPA
+699 PSAPA

-714 RALARFRKA
+714 RALAKFRKA
-723 AEKALAKTMGRVG
+723 AEKSLAKTMGRVG

-742 YIGGAFFEPN
+742 YIGGEFFEPN
-752 YLDTRDDVFAR
+752 YLDTRDDIFAR
-763 AFPHMD
+763 IFPHME

-779 IAQAATDWHERARTV
+779 IAQAATEWHERARTV
-794 DGNQQIPLLGLFK
+794 ATEQQIPLLGLFK

-826 DMVEERPEFGRPGD
+826 DMTEEKPEFGKDGD
-840 SDALRLLT
+840 PDALRLLT

-859 EAAYRNTGYDAL
+859 DAAYRNTGYDAL

-895 RSRRPSALRD
+895 RSRRPAALRD

-911 DVTGLRTPQDFAREL
+911 DVTGLRTPEDFAREL
-926 GRFSTTG
+926 GRFSTSG
-933 NASVMVRGMVVRVQD
+933 NASVTVRGVTVTIGDTARLSLHEGGID
-948 RTEAPGGPADPP
+948 RHT
-960 VAGRATGADGGTGS
+960 
-974 ESGSGDGR
+974 
-982 GSMVVRLCLAPGS
+982 
-995 HAGGPDDPARRHA
+995 

-1015 LVRPGEVETLEAAAD
+1015 LAYPGEVETLEVSED
-1030 GVRVRVTG
+1030 SVVVTS
-1038 AAAALLTLLRG
+1038 APLLTLLAK
-1049 APDSVSLDDVRPA
+1049 APNSVPLDEVQPA
-1062 HEITRVLASG
+1062 HEITRSLASG

-1084 EAVAHGTNMVGALS
+1084 EAVAHGTNMVGAMS

-1138 RELEIKIGQGA
+1138 EELEIKIGQGA

-1206 VVVKLVSSEGIG
+1206 VIVKLVSSEGIG

-1279 CSGAHQTGSDV
+1279 CSGAHQTGGDV
-1290 VTSALLGGDS
+1290 VTSALLGADS

-1323 PAGLTTNAEAFE
+1323 PAGLTTNPEVFE

-1390 LLARVPEKAVADP
+1390 LLARVPEKVVDDP

-1418 RVRAALLDRREPS
+1418 RIRTALVERREPS
-1431 LLVEGVHLRNS
+1431 VLIEGIRLGNS

-1448 QLSVDIERLLNH
+1448 QFSIDVERLLNH
-1460 ENHANHEFEGAVPA
+1460 EVSGGLPA
-1474 VTVDDRGRRRLVDGA
+1474 VTADDRGRRRLVDGA
-1489 VRIRTTGSAGQSY
+1489 VRLRTTGSAGQSY
-1502 GVFCNDGIALE
+1502 GVFCNDGITLE

-1539 STERG
+1539 SAERG

-1580 AVVEGVG
+1580 AVVEGLG

-1622 PSGEVRDRVSAD
+1622 PSGELSGRVSAD

-1642 DTGHGAFHEE
+1642 DTEHGAFHEA
-1652 AVRLLLE
+1652 AVRLLLA
-1659 WHAEATGSPLAARL
+1659 WHLEATGSPLAARL
-1673 LADWESERRHVYCG
+1673 LEDWEAEREHVYCG

-1694 YQDAGEILAAASR
+1694 YQDAGEILAAATR
-1707 GQLLDELATSIATDK
+1707 GELLDELATSIASDK

-1749 DDMFSL
+1749 DDMFAL

-1768 ALRRVPGASGPDD
+1768 ALKRVPGASGPDD
-1781 PRIAEAV
+1781 PRVAEAV

-1797 FVKQRVVKYLRGTLE
+1797 FVRQRVVKYLRGTLE

-1827 LDDYKRALRQRN
+1827 LDDYKSALRQRN

-1847 TYGWIMHQNARNA
+1847 TYGWIMHQNTKNA

-1871 LATAALDDLASRH
+1871 LATAALDDIAGRSI
-1884 VPQAPTETT
+1884 PQAPTEA
-1893 ETVTA
+1893 VTA